1 MESWWNCNYVH
12 KLQQGVYQVQDDIS
26 MISTR
31 SGLLDQSITNSMAV
45 LKRLLY
51 LQRSKF
57 YLLRMHHAGEV
68 LRPHLS
74 LPYSPLPQGVS
85 ATPPF
90 LPHYSLKLFYSQPKN
105 WERRRKN
112 AYSQIQEIDWKYQ
125 VIDPWTTTRE
135 MYIQTWDACCSAQ
148 SNTSLNPWF

>member
-1 MESWWNCNYVH
+1 MLRTPRPIESWWNCNYVQ

-90 LPHYSLKLFYSQPKN
+90 LPHYSLKLFYSQPKKMRTSSQKCIQPDSGN
-105 WERRRKN
+105 WLKV
-112 AYSQIQEIDWKYQ
+112 SSDW
-125 VIDPWTTTRE
+125 
-135 MYIQTWDACCSAQ
+135 
-148 SNTSLNPWF
+148 SLDHHKRDVHTNLRCMLFSTK

>member
-1 MESWWNCNYVH
+1 MLTDQFHERQGLWRADGIVTTSKNSNRES
-12 KLQQGVYQVQDDIS
+12 YQVQVDIS

-57 YLLRMHHAGEV
+57 YLLRMHHAEEV
-68 LRPHLS
+68 LHPHLS
-74 LPYSPLPQGVS
+74 LPYLPLPQGVS

-90 LPHYSLKLFYSQPKN
+90 LPHYSLKLFYSQPK
-105 WERRRKN
+105 K
-112 AYSQIQEIDWKYQ
+112 
-125 VIDPWTTTRE
+125 
-135 MYIQTWDACCSAQ
+135 
-148 SNTSLNPWF
+148 